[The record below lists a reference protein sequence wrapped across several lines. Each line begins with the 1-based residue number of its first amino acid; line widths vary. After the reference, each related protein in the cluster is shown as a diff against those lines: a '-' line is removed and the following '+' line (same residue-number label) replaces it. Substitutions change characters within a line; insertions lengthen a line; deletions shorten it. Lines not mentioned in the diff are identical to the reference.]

1 MTTLSLPGWAGQA
14 AYTRSL
20 QRSRGNPVLNRPGFT
35 GNTGV
40 TSTGQVSQGSGSL
53 GQSFNTGAPVQ
64 TTSLK
69 PGDVRGPALNQRL
82 IAVQDTSS
90 PPGAWGPGSNPD
102 FSIPRGPAGGWNVDF
117 GLDTIPRQYPG
128 MGRPMP
134 PYFQGMHP
142 PGATL
147 PPSGTESAGYMDAGG
162 NGGWADG
169 TGYFS
174 PQGNYYT
181 FSSPN
186 GWWIGPS
193 GYPAAIQ
200 ANNNPSGMPGFFGG
214 GSAHSGSFYG
224 PLGGNVSAG
233 SWNTVGGLP
242 WARGQAQ
249 F

>member
-20 QRSRGNPVLNRPGFT
+20 QRSRGNPTLNRPGMRPGFF

-40 TSTGQVSQGSGSL
+40 TSTGQISQGQG
-53 GQSFNTGAPVQ
+53 FNNPK
-64 TTSLK
+64 TS
-69 PGDVRGPALNQRL
+69 QFS
-82 IAVQDTSS
+82 TSS
-90 PPGAWGPGSNPD
+90 AESGFDNVGGDLPPPATGPGSNPTGGYAD
-102 FSIPRGPAGGWNVDF
+102 LPAPLPINPFSPTYPPSQPMGPWQTDPRIDPSVLTQN
-117 GLDTIPRQYPG
+117 G
-128 MGRPMP
+128 MG
-134 PYFQGMHP
+134 G
-142 PGATL
+142 G
-147 PPSGTESAGYMDAGG
+147 MDAGG
-162 NGGWADG
+162 WENG
-169 TGYFS
+169 GYFS
-174 PQGNYYT
+174 PQGNYYN

-200 ANNNPSGMPGFFGG
+200 ANNNPFGMPGFFGG